1 MQRVVFKTSFLFDSY
16 AFPIICKSRLQFQ
29 LLKSQNWDIHV
40 DIRYIDGFKAH
51 ISCSIL
57 SLTLFESNK
66 LHSKLTYWHLRD
78 IITQADYDD
87 YESQAGFLSVS
98 LLSALFPK
106 QCRPVP
112 PVYLQWTSNPESSF
126 KHSLDQLAVC

>member
-1 MQRVVFKTSFLFDSY
+1 M
-16 AFPIICKSRLQFQ
+16 
-29 LLKSQNWDIHV
+29 
-40 DIRYIDGFKAH
+40 
-51 ISCSIL
+51 SIL

-78 IITQADYDD
+78 NITQADYDD

-106 QCRPVP
+106 QYRPVP
-112 PVYLQWTSNPESSF
+112 PVYLQ
-126 KHSLDQLAVC
+126 